1 MSHRTKDLPPVGGF
15 ASFIRELRY
24 HEISR
29 QLLAV
34 VLIIL
39 YSVTARPVPVLAYI
53 GLPIAFAGILVRLHA
68 SGFVLKNKE
77 LATTGPYALM
87 RHPLYTGNILLVS
100 GFALAGSLWW
110 GLPLAIAFFWFY
122 YPTAIEYEDR
132 KLHGLFGATWEQWSR
147 DTPALLP
154 TLANAGQLF
163 RGKWS
168 FAKSTQKNGEIFIAI
183 FSLLCMTFVISRML

>member
-15 ASFIRELRY
+15 ANIVRELRY

-34 VLIIL
+34 VLIVV
-39 YSVTARPVPVLAYI
+39 YAVTARPIPVLAYI
-53 GLPIAFAGILVRLHA
+53 GLPIAFIGVLVRLHA

-87 RHPLYTGNILLVS
+87 RHPLYTGNILLVG

-110 GLPLAIAFFWFY
+110 GIPLALAFFWFY

-132 KLHGLFGATWEQWSR
+132 KLHRLFSEAWESWSR
-147 DTPALLP
+147 DTPALVP
-154 TLANAGQLF
+154 NLANAGQLF
-163 RGKWS
+163 SGQWS
-168 FAKSTQKNGEIFIAI
+168 FAKSTKNNGEIFIAI
-183 FSLLCMTFVISRML
+183 FSIVCMAYLVSRMI